1 MRISDWSSDVCSSDL
16 DDGRFQFAAAH
27 HFVEREAELVALAE
41 ADPADARGQALELDA
56 FAGHVEPVVQ
66 VLVVGDQ
73 FLDLGV
79 GLVDVL
85 GVAAERDPAERA
97 DAAAEQRAHVG
108 RDEAGKVE
116 GVLAAFVECHLADVV
131 AVVEGGDALLLEREH
146 CLDVHAHGLL
156 GGVADFFGVLLLF
169 GAPLLDGPADRQV
182 AVPGVVGAGLVGD
195 GVGAHAALDPSGGGV
210 SVLGWACAGGC
221 GGVGSVTAP
230 GRTPRSTSR
239 GRISTALPR
248 ISMDLA
254 WPALGYL
261 SVWASAS
268 SRAVACSST

>member
-97 DAAAEQRAHVG
+97 DRSE
-108 RDEAGKVE
+108 
-116 GVLAAFVECHLADVV
+116 
-131 AVVEGGDALLLEREH
+131 EH
-146 CLDVHAHGLL
+146 
-156 GGVADFFGVLLLF
+156 
-169 GAPLLDGPADRQV
+169 
-182 AVPGVVGAGLVGD
+182 
-195 GVGAHAALDPSGGGV
+195 
-210 SVLGWACAGGC
+210 
-221 GGVGSVTAP
+221 
-230 GRTPRSTSR
+230 TSELQSLM
-239 GRISTALPR
+239 RIS
-248 ISMDLA
+248 
-254 WPALGYL
+254 Y
-261 SVWASAS
+261 
-268 SRAVACSST
+268 AVFCLKKKKIRGNTPTIERPY